1 MPIFEIAD
9 PTDNGPAEP
18 SQPQPRLGPQTLAD
32 LSAAIAGNQDILAP
46 KRGQIQSSL
55 KSFARMLGR
64 PLGDIA
70 ASAPTIRAAFAALH
84 PRTARISPKRLDNI
98 RADLQWALRT
108 CRGNGTACRT
118 PPDEAAMAV
127 LERVDDRLLRIG
139 LSRFVRFVCSRGIP
153 IDEVD
158 DSHVDAFR
166 TWLEEDQLCKDPKRA
181 AHHAVTCWNRATL
194 CVPGWPRRHL
204 GRNAIRVPYCLKWEA
219 LPSSLRNDAEAWLR
233 RLEHAD
239 PTDLDAPARPLR
251 PASLKARR
259 FSLLQAISGMVH
271 SAVALADLHTLADV
285 VQPERAALAVR
296 FLRDRAGGR
305 ATAQTA
311 TVAGLLLLI
320 ARHWV
325 NAPAEQLRRL
335 TRLKTTATPTQN
347 GMTTRNRAL
356 LQQFDSE
363 VNVAALLLLPER
375 LFAEVNT
382 RQPLSRSNALA
393 LQSALMIDL
402 LLMVPVRRGNLAG
415 LRLDQHLLR
424 QQDGRRVSWS
434 LVIPPEEVKNAEPI
448 EATLA
453 SETGRRLDIY
463 LRHARPVLSKI
474 PSPWLFPGADP
485 AAPKCADAL
494 LRQVQKL
501 IRDRI
506 GLKVTL
512 HFFRSLSGF
521 LFLSERPGEYETVRR
536 VLAHKRLETT
546 VRHYLGAEA
555 KAAIRRFDATVLEL
569 RDRLRER

>member
-1 MPIFEIAD
+1 MPTFEIAD
-9 PTDNGPAEP
+9 PTDNGPAAP
-18 SQPQPRLGPQTLAD
+18 SLPQPPPGPQTLAD
-32 LSAAIAGNQDILAP
+32 LSAAIASNQDIPAS

-64 PLGDIA
+64 PLGDIVA
-70 ASAPTIRAAFAALH
+70 AAPTIRAAFAAVH
-84 PRTARISPKRLDNI
+84 PRTARISRKRLDNI

-108 CRGNGTACRT
+108 CRGDGTSRRT
-118 PPDEAAMAV
+118 SPDAAAMAA
-127 LERVDDRLLRIG
+127 LDSIDDRLLRIG
-139 LSRFVRFVCSRGIP
+139 LTRFVRFACSRGIP

-166 TWLEEDQLCKDPKRA
+166 TWLAEDQLSKDPKRA
-181 AHHAVTCWNRATL
+181 ARHAVTCWNRATL

-219 LPSSLRNDAEAWLR
+219 LPSSLRSDAEAWLR
-233 RLEHAD
+233 RLAHAD

-251 PASLKARR
+251 AASLKARR

-271 SAVALADLHTLADV
+271 NAVALADLHTLADV

-325 NAPAEQLRRL
+325 KAPAEQLRRL
-335 TRLKTTATPTQN
+335 TRLKTTATPTQS

-363 VNVAALLLLPER
+363 VNFAALLLLPER

-382 RQPLSRSNALA
+382 RQPLSRADALV

-402 LLMVPVRRGNLAG
+402 LLMVPVRRSNLAG
-415 LRLDQHLLR
+415 LRLDQTCSGSKTDAASH
-424 QQDGRRVSWS
+424 GPSS
-434 LVIPPEEVKNAEPI
+434 SPPEEVKNAEPI

-453 SETGRRLDIY
+453 PETGRRLDVY
-463 LRHARPVLSKI
+463 LRHARPVLNKT
-474 PSPWLFPGADP
+474 PSPWLFPGA
-485 AAPKCADAL
+485 ALVAPKCADSL

-501 IRDRI
+501 IRDRT
-506 GLKVTL
+506 GLQVTL

-521 LFLSERPGEYETVRR
+521 FIPQR
-536 VLAHKRLETT
+536 
-546 VRHYLGAEA
+546 
-555 KAAIRRFDATVLEL
+555 AAG
-569 RDRLRER
+569 